1 MDQIN
6 EKLEKDGYEQGC
18 VTDGAIYYNNEW
30 CYLVSYMSNPETYRM
45 SEFYIGSD
53 TL

>member
-6 EKLEKDGYEQGC
+6 EKLEKNGYEQRC

-30 CYLVSYMSNPETYRM
+30 CYLVSYMSNHETYRM